1 MQNVIWTNQK
11 IESSVYRWNC
21 AHAFIDTTCFPGV
34 WDVISSVLSIR
45 WFNQKGPAKAVLESQ
60 WATGRVY
67 KGVCLVPGSLARRP
81 MGWQCVQPRAHLQP
95 PPRPTAP
102 ATPGAGPHPP
112 SLSLTHIYHHQP
124 GTMCMSEALVIIFL
138 SCLSD
143 HRCRYF
149 IVPTLWPPLL
159 SFFCPDSLTAC
170 VVILLS
176 WLSDLFNVFL
186 SRLGVAPIHMH
197 LCCKTTSVRH
207 LHSHPH
213 QQTWPCMTVSVLSCF
228 LPSLPSHLILLSTRP
243 PVLLSAK
250 HSFSSP
256 LQTCQPSC
264 CIPLGLWLSLSFA
277 RRVVNFYKPICC
289 TFAYW

>member
-1 MQNVIWTNQK
+1 MSHWQSVQRCMLGSRQLGPETHGVAVCTATSPPAATTPPHRPRNPRGWTTPSLPLTHTY
-11 IESSVYRWNC
+11 IPPPARYHVHEWSPC
-21 AHAFIDTTCFPGV
+21 HHFL
-34 WDVISSVLSIR
+34 VLS
-45 WFNQKGPAKAVLESQ
+45 F
-60 WATGRVY
+60 
-67 KGVCLVPGSLARRP
+67 
-81 MGWQCVQPRAHLQP
+81 
-95 PPRPTAP
+95 
-102 ATPGAGPHPP
+102 
-112 SLSLTHIYHHQP
+112 
-124 GTMCMSEALVIIFL
+124 
-138 SCLSD
+138 
-143 HRCRYF
+143 
-149 IVPTLWPPLL
+149 WPPLS
-159 SFFCPDSLTAC
+159 SFYYPDSLTAC

-176 WLSDLFNVFL
+176 RLSDLFNVFL